1 MPCAPESGKVDFIDC
16 DSPVDLMRMLV
27 EQHGGGP
34 VSINR
39 LCKVR
44 MIVGWWIYRTR
55 SSITPGFE

>member
-44 MIVGWWIYRTR
+44 MIVGWWI
-55 SSITPGFE
+55 